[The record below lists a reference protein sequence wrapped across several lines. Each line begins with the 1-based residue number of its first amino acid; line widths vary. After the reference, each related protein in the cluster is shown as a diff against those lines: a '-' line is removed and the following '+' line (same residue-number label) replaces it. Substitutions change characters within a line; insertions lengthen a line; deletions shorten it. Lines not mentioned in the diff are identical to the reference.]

1 MFQFKQ
7 FDIQDD
13 CSSLKVGT
21 DAVLLGA
28 WAHVPE
34 QGRVLDVGCGCGVI
48 TLMAAQ
54 RAPEAEILG
63 IDIHEPSV
71 EQAIRNAS
79 ASPFRH
85 VTFRTADFLT
95 ADLPHPIDAIISNPP
110 YHTETLQAPSS
121 ARAAARSEEYL
132 PFPAF
137 IDRASALLCSGG
149 HLDVI
154 LPVQAQGQF
163 QSLCAERGLGLSR
176 RTLIRTTPRKA
187 PKRVLFDFIRGASP
201 TPTLTEI
208 TLLDEAGLRSKTYS
222 ELCRDFY
229 L

>member
-7 FDIQDD
+7 FTVQDD

-28 WAHVPE
+28 WAHLPQ
-34 QGRVLDVGCGCGVI
+34 QGQILDVGCGCGVI

-54 RAPEAEILG
+54 RALQAQVLG
-63 IDIHEPSV
+63 IDIHTPSV
-71 EQAIRNAS
+71 EQATRNAQT
-79 ASPFRH
+79 SPFRN
-85 VTFRTADFLT
+85 VAFRTADFL
-95 ADLPHPIDAIISNPP
+95 AVQFPHSFDAIISNPP

-132 PFPAF
+132 PFTSF
-137 IDRASALLCSGG
+137 VERSCALLAMGG
-149 HLDVI
+149 HLEVI
-154 LPVQAQGQF
+154 LPTQAGELFAGLCLEQGF
-163 QSLCAERGLGLSR
+163 GLSR

-222 ELCRDFY
+222 ELCREFY

>member
-7 FDIQDD
+7 FTIQDD

-28 WAHVPE
+28 WAHIPE
-34 QGRVLDVGCGCGVI
+34 QGRIIDVGCGCGVI

-54 RAPEAEILG
+54 RAPKAEIIG

-71 EQAIRNAS
+71 EQAIRNA
-79 ASPFRH
+79 AESPFNH
-85 VTFRTADFLT
+85 VAFRTADFLT
-95 ADLPHPIDAIISNPP
+95 ADLPHPVDAIISNPP

-137 IDRASALLCSGG
+137 IDRTHALLTCGG
-149 HLDVI
+149 HLEVI
-154 LPVQAQGQF
+154 LPMQAHAQF
-163 QSLCAERGLGLSR
+163 QMLCVKRGLELSR
-176 RTLIRTTPRKA
+176 CTLIRTTPRKD
-187 PKRVLFDFIRGASP
+187 PKRVLFDFIKGASP
-201 TPTLTEI
+201 TPTLDEI
-208 TLLDEAGLRSKTYS
+208 ILLDETGLRSKTYS
-222 ELCRDFY
+222 ELCREFY

>member
-7 FDIQDD
+7 FDIRDD

-85 VTFRTADFLT
+85 VTFRTADFLI

-110 YHTETLQAPSS
+110 YHTETLQAPSCT
-121 ARAAARSEEYL
+121 RAAARSEEFL
-132 PFPAF
+132 PFPSF
-137 IDRASALLCSGG
+137 INRASMLLAMGG
-149 HLDVI
+149 HLEVI
-154 LPVQAQGQF
+154 LPVQAQEQF
-163 QSLCAERGLGLSR
+163 QTLCTEHDLNLSR
-176 RTLIRTTPRKA
+176 CTLVRTTPRKC
-187 PKRVLFDFIRGASP
+187 PKRVLLDFIKGASP
-201 TPTLTEI
+201 TPTLNEI